1 MNTTVFFPYILF
13 LFSFYYMVTS
23 NEQIHSVIYAG
34 NFDVEPLETDQDHMI
49 VWHLDLD
56 PTFHPGLV
64 RIFCVVP
71 GCLDISCNGN
81 NDKIT

>member
-1 MNTTVFFPYILF
+1 MNTIVFFPL
-13 LFSFYYMVTS
+13 FYYMVTS

-64 RIFCVVP
+64 RIFFVVP
-71 GCLDISCNGN
+71 WCLDISCKGSN
-81 NDKIT
+81 NEVTGV